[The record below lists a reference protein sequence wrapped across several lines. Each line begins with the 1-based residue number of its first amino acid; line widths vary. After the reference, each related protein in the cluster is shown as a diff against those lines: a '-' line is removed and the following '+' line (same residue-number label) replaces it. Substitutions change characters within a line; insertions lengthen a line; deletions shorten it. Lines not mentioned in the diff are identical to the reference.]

1 MKWFSPICNSDI
13 SLEQAASSVIS
24 SVRLHWT
31 AVSYREVL
39 RGRRFT
45 NKARAD

>member
-1 MKWFSPICNSDI
+1 MKYFSSVCNSDI
-13 SLEQAASSVIS
+13 SFEQTASFVIS

-45 NKARAD
+45 